1 MTPQKVRGL
10 RRSLR
15 GGGLAVGA
23 RYRLNPNEPLAPIV
37 IRGVRQRLNHDAI
50 VEDIH
55 EPPDRAVRG
64 VGVAIDDNLSEEIRV
79 SNHVL
84 DANPC
89 HPSAMNRLWGYGGQT
104 PPGVCPHKTRHP

>member
-1 MTPQKVRGL
+1 MTPQKVRRL
-10 RRSLR
+10 RSPLR

-55 EPPDRAVRG
+55 EPPDGAVGG
-64 VGVAIDDNLSEEIRV
+64 VGVAIDNNLSKEVRV
-79 SNHVL
+79 SNHVF
-84 DANPC
+84 DASPSPVALERQSCSRVYDC
-89 HPSAMNRLWGYGGQT
+89 HGELSSRSA
-104 PPGVCPHKTRHP
+104 